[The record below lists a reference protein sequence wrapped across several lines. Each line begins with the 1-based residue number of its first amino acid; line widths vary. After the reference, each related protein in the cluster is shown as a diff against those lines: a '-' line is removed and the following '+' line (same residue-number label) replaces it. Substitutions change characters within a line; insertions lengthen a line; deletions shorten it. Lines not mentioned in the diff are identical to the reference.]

1 VPIDDA
7 EQLLCFIALG
17 DVEEPCRR
25 VHADDR
31 CSALRQ
37 VPGDNALATG
47 QITDA
52 QTLDV
57 ADQIEQGWEHE
68 IVDKGTCVDAVVI
81 PLGDLIIR
89 ANGHGYSH
97 YHICSPARSSSDKR
111 PVYSF

>member
-25 VHADDR
+25 IYPHDR
-31 CSALRQ
+31 CSDLRQ
-37 VPGDNALATG
+37 MPGDNSLATG

-52 QTLDV
+52 QTLNV

-68 IVDKGTCVDAVVI
+68 IVE
-81 PLGDLIIR
+81 
-89 ANGHGYSH
+89 
-97 YHICSPARSSSDKR
+97 
-111 PVYSF
+111 